1 MEATFL
7 LGLTCLCSPLTALV
21 LDFNTIRGSAEVSGS
36 RKGTQCSTDKDCRV
50 GKYCYKPQEEQL
62 PFCAPCQGLRR
73 RCQGNGMCCPGTICI
88 NEVCAQVERMPL
100 AEEQRDGRHADL
112 SAKERWPRPAQASH
126 VRKEGPRP
134 KPRSPGKRGSRR
146 VSCKHVRERGSR
158 RIRRVF
164 KDRSFMEGSLD
175 FFNLKPSCYRKAQ
188 LGEGCKSGGGVL
200 SCGGNSRA
208 TAHSGETPE
217 PSLPLLT
224 AGMGERCLRTSD
236 CSQGHC
242 CARHFWAKICK
253 PVLPEGA
260 VCSGRGQKDGGMPS
274 PEIFQRCGCAP
285 GLVCQR
291 PIWGAPQRA
300 RLRVCRSN

>member
-36 RKGTQCSTDKDCRV
+36 RKGTQCSTDKDCQV

-88 NEVCAQVERMPL
+88 NDAR
-100 AEEQRDGRHADL
+100 
-112 SAKERWPRPAQASH
+112 
-126 VRKEGPRP
+126 
-134 KPRSPGKRGSRR
+134 
-146 VSCKHVRERGSR
+146 
-158 RIRRVF
+158 
-164 KDRSFMEGSLD
+164 
-175 FFNLKPSCYRKAQ
+175 
-188 LGEGCKSGGGVL
+188 
-200 SCGGNSRA
+200 
-208 TAHSGETPE
+208 ETPE

-260 VCSGRGQKDGGMPS
+260 VCSGRGQKDGGVPS